1 MGTSTRRI
9 PRRSPHGWPG
19 AAPAL
24 AALVSLLMVT
34 AMVATSARAAGGLVT
49 KQSQYSVAETVDR
62 LERAVKARDLVV
74 IARVDH
80 AGAAQKAG
88 LTLRPTQLLIF
99 GNPKAGTPLMQ
110 GAQSA
115 GIDLP
120 LKALAWE
127 DETGQVWLA
136 YNDPAWLAERHGVT
150 GRAEVVKAM
159 TAALEALTDAATTGT
174 R

>member
-1 MGTSTRRI
+1 MSMRRMRGRSADGTNGVSR
-9 PRRSPHGWPG
+9 
-19 AAPAL
+19 AL
-24 AALVSLLMVT
+24 ANLVAVLTIT
-34 AMVATSARAAGGLVT
+34 AVAATPGWAAGGLVT
-49 KQSQYSVAETVDR
+49 KQSQYSVAETIDR
-62 LERAVKARDLVV
+62 LERAAKERGLVV

-88 LTLRPTQLLIF
+88 SMLRPTQLLIF

-110 GAQSA
+110 SAQTI

-127 DETGQVWLA
+127 DAAGQVWLA
-136 YNDPAWLAERHGVT
+136 YNDPAWLTERHGVQ
-150 GRAEVVKAM
+150 GRAEIVKAM
-159 TAALEALTDAATTGT
+159 TAALEALTDTATKGT

>member
-1 MGTSTRRI
+1 MGTRRM
-9 PRRSPHGWPG
+9 RRQSPHGGPG
-19 AAPAL
+19 AVRAL
-24 AALVSLLMVT
+24 AGLVALLMVT
-34 AMVATSARAAGGLVT
+34 ATAATPVRAAGGLVT
-49 KQSQYSVAETVDR
+49 KRSQYSVVETVDR
-62 LERAVKARDLVV
+62 LERAAKERGLVV
-74 IARVDH
+74 VARVDH

-110 GAQSA
+110 SAQSI

-136 YNDPAWLAERHGVT
+136 YNDPAWLAERHGVKD
-150 GRAEVVKAM
+150 RAEIVKAM
-159 TAALEALTDAATTGT
+159 TGVLEALTDAATKGT